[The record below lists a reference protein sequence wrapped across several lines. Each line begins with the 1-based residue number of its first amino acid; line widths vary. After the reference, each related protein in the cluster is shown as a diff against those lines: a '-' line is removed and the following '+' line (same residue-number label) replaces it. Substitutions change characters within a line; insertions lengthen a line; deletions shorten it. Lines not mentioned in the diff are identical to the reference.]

1 MSMQLSK
8 EYIVLRGIIGTKS
21 VAFHPDLARAL
32 GSVTAGI
39 FMSQG
44 FFWQFNAKHVHFVN
58 IEGHDFFSRTI
69 SEWEEE
75 TALSEEQ
82 QKGAR
87 ALLVKCGILKEK
99 KAGLPA
105 RLYYHFDFDALVA
118 VIYRYKETK
127 EQVAVDN
134 RSKKRYLL
142 RTSSG
147 KIRRQEAVNNG
158 DNYKE
163 REFKRVSETTT
174 ESEKADEAENFNQ
187 FEEEKKEVEKTPRA
201 RAATPAPADPAL
213 DQMEWLETLETDYRV
228 PELLKAAHGVPKEK
242 HLDYLAAFRARIT
255 MIEKVHP
262 TYAKLKEHYLN
273 FCNTRWLDEQKHKSE
288 TTPPGQSA
296 YTAPVAKREVP
307 AYVD

>member
-1 MSMQLSK
+1 MSKDLK
-8 EYIVLRGIIGTKS
+8 KNTTTIHEY
-21 VAFHPDLARAL
+21 ARLAL
-32 GSVTAGI
+32 GITRD
-39 FMSQG
+39 
-44 FFWQFNAKHVHFVN
+44 
-58 IEGHDFFSRTI
+58 EY
-69 SEWEEE
+69 
-75 TALSEEQ
+75 ALCSYVQ
-82 QKGAR
+82 
-87 ALLVKCGILKEK
+87 
-99 KAGLPA
+99 
-105 RLYYHFDFDALVA
+105 
-118 VIYRYKETK
+118 YRC
-127 EQVAVDN
+127 ADS
-134 RSKKRYLL
+134 RSKQRGYCSDAKKDVAEFVGITKRGLLKMIERLEGLGLIERSAFGYLGV
-142 RTSSG
+142 TPYWIDTDSEYKKNNKKGEQSSLKTVNKVHSKG
-147 KIRRQEAVNNG
+147 EQSSLKTVNKVHSHNKVKEDIKEDKEDYYVERKVAEAAKQFPEVGNMI
-158 DNYKE
+158 Y
-163 REFKRVSETTT
+163 
-174 ESEKADEAENFNQ
+174 Q

-296 YTAPVAKREVP
+296 YTAPVAMREIP